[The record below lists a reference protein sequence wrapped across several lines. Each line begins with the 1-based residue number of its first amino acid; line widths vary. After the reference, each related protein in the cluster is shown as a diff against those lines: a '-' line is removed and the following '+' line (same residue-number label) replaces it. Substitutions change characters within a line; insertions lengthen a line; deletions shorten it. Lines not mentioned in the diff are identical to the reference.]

1 MSKKIRIW
9 DLPTR
14 SFHWLLVLL
23 MAFSFVTAQIGGSWM
38 RWHFYSG
45 YAILSLITFRILWGF
60 LGGRYARFSSFPFF
74 SQTDP
79 SILSNAP
86 NAVKTLG
93 HNPVGSLS
101 VFALIGFVGLQAVTG
116 LFSNDDISEEGPL
129 VRFVSNATSN
139 WFTSIHHLNEK
150 LLVVLVL
157 THVGAVLFYLLRKK
171 ENLIKP
177 MISGDKEAGAG
188 RYRQGPGESCSDFG
202 LRVRAVILLIICA
215 SAVVYLVNWPVEP

>member
-60 LGGRYARFSSFPFF
+60 LGGRYARFSSFLF
-74 SQTDP
+74 SPKQ
-79 SILSNAP
+79 ILQYLRNAP

-177 MISGDKEAGAG
+177 MISGDKEAGPDDINKDLG
-188 RYRQGPGESCSDFG
+188 SRDDFG

-215 SAVVYLVNWPVEP
+215 SAVVYLVNWPVKP

>member
-14 SFHWLLVLL
+14 SFHWSLVLL
-23 MAFSFVTAQIGGSWM
+23 IVFSFVTAKIGGNWM
-38 RWHFYSG
+38 YWHFYSG

-60 LGGRYARFSSFPFF
+60 VGGRYARFGSFLF
-74 SQTDP
+74 SPAQ
-79 SILSNAP
+79 ILQYLRNAP

-139 WFTSIHHLNEK
+139 WFTSIHNLNEK
-150 LLVVLVL
+150 MLLVLVL

-177 MISGDKEAGAG
+177 MISGDKDVRSDDPNKDMAS
-188 RYRQGPGESCSDFG
+188 RDDFG
-202 LRVRAVILLIICA
+202 LRVRAVILMVICA
-215 SAVVYLVNWPVEP
+215 AAVACLVNWPLKP